1 MYRLNRLKY
10 RIILSHVLP
19 ILATVPL
26 VAASVYYAMQ
36 MQIVVNDLRQLIFN
50 ESQMIRDYA
59 DSNPTVWENPAAAER
74 MINEI
79 RSELVSGVILFDRN
93 FRFLAGSD
101 NEYHYQPLNFPLAE
115 VSSIPGAAEN
125 PISSVPTSPLS
136 RSDIQIVVPVMSN
149 SKVPLGMI
157 RLRIPSQYFDNMLG
171 GLKLRIMIILIAGA
185 ILAVFLALFTSHGIE
200 QRLSQTTDAI
210 FDLSTG
216 VRNQPLPVSGP
227 PELSRLSNA
236 FNTLSSQ
243 LDESEQSR
251 RKLLSYLG
259 HELGRP
265 LGGLSSA
272 TDALRH
278 GAMKDER
285 LANDLLRGM
294 KNEIRRLEL
303 LVNDLSL
310 LRGSGDPTVLYIIRS
325 VNTSEWL
332 TELVTYWAEF
342 MKTKDIDFTYE
353 INEDMPAI
361 HMDERRMHQAL
372 GNLLNNAIKYSS
384 AGQSAM
390 LRATLS
396 NGVIE
401 ISVVDHGVGIQP
413 EDLPNIYEPFY
424 RGSNKKRYIQ
434 GMGVGLT
441 ITRDIILAHQGEISV
456 ESEPGVQTVFTIRL
470 PIERLNAIPL
480 GEHIINNS
488 NAPAQP

>member
-310 LRGSGDPTVLYIIRS
+310 LRGSGDPT
-325 VNTSEWL
+325 
-332 TELVTYWAEF
+332 
-342 MKTKDIDFTYE
+342 
-353 INEDMPAI
+353 
-361 HMDERRMHQAL
+361 
-372 GNLLNNAIKYSS
+372 
-384 AGQSAM
+384 
-390 LRATLS
+390 
-396 NGVIE
+396 
-401 ISVVDHGVGIQP
+401 
-413 EDLPNIYEPFY
+413 
-424 RGSNKKRYIQ
+424 
-434 GMGVGLT
+434 
-441 ITRDIILAHQGEISV
+441 
-456 ESEPGVQTVFTIRL
+456 
-470 PIERLNAIPL
+470 
-480 GEHIINNS
+480 
-488 NAPAQP
+488 

>member
-115 VSSIPGAAEN
+115 VSSIPGAEEN

-353 INEDMPAI
+353 IDEDMPAI

-384 AGQSAM
+384 AGQSVM
-390 LRATLS
+390 LRAALV
-396 NGVIE
+396 NDAIE

-424 RGSNKKRYIQ
+424 RGSNKKRYVQ

-456 ESEPGVQTVFTIRL
+456 ESDPGVQTVFKIRL
-470 PIERLNAIPL
+470 PIERLNTIPL

-488 NAPAQP
+488 NGPTQP